1 MPVFLHT
8 SFHKDIYDDRGDR
21 AFAFISRSGEEYSRS
36 AIMVSYDL
44 KIHYLY
50 TKRHKQINLCKDRD
64 GKDQVPYSLST
75 FQMKPI
81 SKPPRM
87 SNKDIQ
93 MKGELKLNVCCR
105 NKVTWVSRGLNSH
118 FWPDWSSISW
128 VNATDSRG
136 KSWLT

>member
-8 SFHKDIYDDRGDR
+8 SVHKDIYDDRGDR
-21 AFAFISRSGEEYSRS
+21 AFAYFSRSGEEYSRS
-36 AIMVSYDL
+36 AIMVSYNL

-50 TKRHKQINLCKDRD
+50 IKRHKQINLHKDS
-64 GKDQVPYSLST
+64 KDQVSYSLSR
-75 FQMKPI
+75 FQMKPT
-81 SKPPRM
+81 SKPPRL

-105 NKVTWVSRGLNSH
+105 NKVTWLSRCLNSH
-118 FWPDWSSISW
+118 IWPDWSLISW
-128 VNATDSRG
+128 VNTTDSRG